1 MKNKLLLIF
10 SIIFIFSCSS
20 KLDEIN
26 YKEQNKR
33 FDYTSIDNFKKSLV
47 EHFNDDLNRF
57 DKSKVEEIENKFDS
71 NIAYDDII
79 KNNSHEIFVSNNPNK
94 IYSFINFILLNE
106 KSDQIVFESMQS
118 YLRYLTKD
126 KILK

>member
-1 MKNKLLLIF
+1 VKNKLLLIF
-10 SIIFIFSCSS
+10 SIIFIFSCSY
-20 KLDEIN
+20 KTDEIN

-47 EHFNDDLNRF
+47 EHFNDDLERF
-57 DKSKVEEIENKFDS
+57 DKSKVEEIEINVVT
-71 NIAYDDII
+71 NIDYVSII
-79 KNNSHEIFVSNNPNK
+79 KNNSHEKFINNNPNK
-94 IYSFINFILLNE
+94 IYIFINFILLNE
-106 KSDQIVFESMQS
+106 YSDQILFESMQS

>member
-10 SIIFIFSCSS
+10 SIIFIFSCSY
-20 KLDEIN
+20 KTDEIN

-57 DKSKVEEIENKFDS
+57 DKSKVEEIEINVET
-71 NIAYDDII
+71 NIDYVDII
-79 KNNSHEIFVSNNPNK
+79 KNNSHEKFITNHPNK
-94 IYSFINFILLNE
+94 IYIFVNFILLNE
-106 KSDQIVFESMQS
+106 YSDQIVFESMQS

-126 KILK
+126 KILR

>member
-1 MKNKLLLIF
+1 MKNKFIITLLI
-10 SIIFIFSCSS
+10 IFVFSCTS

-33 FDYTSIDNFKKSLV
+33 FVYTSIDNFKKSLV
-47 EHFNDDLNRF
+47 EHFNNDLNKF
-57 DKSKVEEIENKFDS
+57 DKSKLEEIENKLVTH
-71 NIAYDDII
+71 NYYENII
-79 KNNSHEIFVSNNPNK
+79 KNNSHEEFIFNNPNK
-94 IYSFINFILLNE
+94 IYTFVNFILLNE
-106 KSDQIVFESMQS
+106 KSDKIIFESMQT

>member
-10 SIIFIFSCSS
+10 STIFIFSCSY
-20 KLDEIN
+20 KTDEIN

-47 EHFNDDLNRF
+47 EHFNDDLDRF
-57 DKSKVEEIENKFDS
+57 DKSKVEEIEINVVTYID
-71 NIAYDDII
+71 YVDII
-79 KNNSHEIFVSNNPNK
+79 KNNSHEKFITNNPNK
-94 IYSFINFILLNE
+94 IYIFINFILLNE
-106 KSDQIVFESMQS
+106 YSDQIVFESMQS

-126 KILK
+126 KILR

>member
-10 SIIFIFSCSS
+10 SIIFIFSCSY
-20 KLDEIN
+20 KTDEIN

-47 EHFNDDLNRF
+47 EHFNDDLERF
-57 DKSKVEEIENKFDS
+57 DKSKVEEIEINVVT
-71 NIAYDDII
+71 NIDYVSII
-79 KNNSHEIFVSNNPNK
+79 KNNSHEKFINNNPNK
-94 IYSFINFILLNE
+94 IYIFINFILLNE
-106 KSDQIVFESMQS
+106 YSDQIIFETMQS

-126 KILK
+126 KILR

>member
-10 SIIFIFSCSS
+10 SIIFIFSCSY
-20 KLDEIN
+20 KTDEIN

-57 DKSKVEEIENKFDS
+57 DKSKVEEIEINVET
-71 NIAYDDII
+71 NIDYVDII
-79 KNNSHEIFVSNNPNK
+79 KNNSHEKFITNNPNK
-94 IYSFINFILLNE
+94 IYIFVNFILLNE
-106 KSDQIVFESMQS
+106 YSDQIVFESMQS

-126 KILK
+126 KILR

>member
-10 SIIFIFSCSS
+10 SIIFIFSCSY
-20 KLDEIN
+20 KTDEIN

-57 DKSKVEEIENKFDS
+57 DKSKVEEIENKFDA

>member
-10 SIIFIFSCSS
+10 SIIFIFSCSY
-20 KLDEIN
+20 KTDEIN

-47 EHFNDDLNRF
+47 EHFNDDLDRF
-57 DKSKVEEIENKFDS
+57 DKSKVDEIEINEVT
-71 NIAYDDII
+71 NIDYVDII
-79 KNNSHEIFVSNNPNK
+79 KNNSHEKFITNNPNK
-94 IYSFINFILLNE
+94 IYIFINFILLNE
-106 KSDQIVFESMQS
+106 YSDQIIFETMQS

-126 KILK
+126 KILR

>member
-10 SIIFIFSCSS
+10 SIIFIFSCSY
-20 KLDEIN
+20 KTDEIN

-47 EHFNDDLNRF
+47 EHFNDDLERF
-57 DKSKVEEIENKFDS
+57 DKSKVEEIEINVVT
-71 NIAYDDII
+71 NIDYVSII
-79 KNNSHEIFVSNNPNK
+79 KNNSHEKFINNNPNK
-94 IYSFINFILLNE
+94 IYIFINFILLNE
-106 KSDQIVFESMQS
+106 NSDQILFESMQS

>member
-1 MKNKLLLIF
+1 MKNKLLLIL
-10 SIIFIFSCSS
+10 SIIFIFSCSY
-20 KLDEIN
+20 KTDEIN

-57 DKSKVEEIENKFDS
+57 DKSKVEEIEINVET
-71 NIAYDDII
+71 NIDYVDII
-79 KNNSHEIFVSNNPNK
+79 KNNSHEKFITNNPNK
-94 IYSFINFILLNE
+94 IYIFVNFILLNE
-106 KSDQIVFESMQS
+106 YSDQIVFESMQS

-126 KILK
+126 KILR

>member
-10 SIIFIFSCSS
+10 SIIFIFSCSY
-20 KLDEIN
+20 KTDEIN

-47 EHFNDDLNRF
+47 EHFNDDLERF
-57 DKSKVEEIENKFDS
+57 DKSKVEEIEINVVT
-71 NIAYDDII
+71 NIDYVSII
-79 KNNSHEIFVSNNPNK
+79 KNNSHEKFINNNPNK
-94 IYSFINFILLNE
+94 IYIFINFILLNE
-106 KSDQIVFESMQS
+106 YSDQILFESMQS